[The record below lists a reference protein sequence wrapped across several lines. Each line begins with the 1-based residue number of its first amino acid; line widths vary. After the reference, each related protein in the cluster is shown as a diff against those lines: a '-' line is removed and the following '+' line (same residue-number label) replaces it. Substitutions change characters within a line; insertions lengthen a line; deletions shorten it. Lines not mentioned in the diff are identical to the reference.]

1 MKINDF
7 IPIFLEVIKDWRV
20 IATII
25 VMIFVVSITKSIMT
39 YRRKPKKVKIS
50 KKNTPMPKESV
61 KKDNNQEENEEIEE

>member
-50 KKNTPMPKESV
+50 KKNTSMPKESV

>member
-50 KKNTPMPKESV
+50 KKNTSMPKENV